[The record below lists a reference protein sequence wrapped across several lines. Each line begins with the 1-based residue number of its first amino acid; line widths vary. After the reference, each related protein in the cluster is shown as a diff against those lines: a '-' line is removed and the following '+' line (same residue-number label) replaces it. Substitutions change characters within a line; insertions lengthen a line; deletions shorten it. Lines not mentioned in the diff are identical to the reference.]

1 MNRSIEK
8 QLAQRAVELGRGGDG
23 AALPEPTLPQD
34 NDGTG
39 YAKFQAEQAEFF
51 RELEDQFGII
61 LNRRVRVKLKNLD
74 REFEGK
80 LVMDQLLPPASRK
93 NELRLRV
100 GSIDF
105 DYTEIE
111 HVVVLDK

>member
-1 MNRSIEK
+1 MNHSVEN
-8 QLAQRAVELGRGGDG
+8 QPAQ
-23 AALPEPTLPQD
+23 EPTLPSD

-61 LNRRVRVKLKNLD
+61 LNRRVRIKLKNLD

-80 LVMDQLLPPASRK
+80 LVMAQLLAPDSRK
-93 NELRLRV
+93 DELRLRV
-100 GSIDF
+100 GSIEFDF
-105 DYTEIE
+105 NDIE
-111 HVVVLDK
+111 YAVLLEK

>member
-1 MNRSIEK
+1 MTVMNNN
-8 QLAQRAVELGRGGDG
+8 QPVERV
-23 AALPEPTLPQD
+23 AESALPSN

-39 YAKFQAEQAEFF
+39 YVKFQAEQAEFF
-51 RELEDQFGII
+51 RELENRFGII
-61 LNRRVRVKLKNLD
+61 LNRRVRVKLKDMD

-93 NELRLRV
+93 EELRLRV

-105 DYTEIE
+105 NFTDIE
-111 HVVVLDK
+111 HVILLAE